1 MADHPEKKDTN
12 LPISMPSSLKEK
24 LSAFAD
30 HSNISNSELGFNIL
44 VEWLE
49 GKEREARIL
58 NKLLGIKVFDE

>member
-1 MADHPEKKDTN
+1 MVEHLEKKDTN

-30 HSNISNSELGFNIL
+30 HSNISNSQLGFNIL
-44 VEWLE
+44 VEWLD

-58 NKLLGIKVFDE
+58 NKLLGFKISDE

>member
-58 NKLLGIKVFDE
+58 NKLLGIKVSDQ

>member
-1 MADHPEKKDTN
+1 MAEHPEKKDTN

-58 NKLLGIKVFDE
+58 NKLLGFKISDE